1 MMTQA
6 SPKTSFLRDVFWKR
20 LRRNR
25 MALVGGGIVLLMFL
39 LAALAPLARDPAAIN
54 VTDALLSPSWA
65 HPLGTDDLG
74 RDVLAR
80 ILHGARISLLVGF
93 VAVGIATAIGIVF
106 GALAGYYGGWID
118 SVSMRFVDIML
129 CFPTFFLILAV
140 IAFLEPSIWNIM
152 IIIGAT
158 GWMGVARLV
167 RAEFLSLRERDFVL
181 AAQALGAS
189 DRRII
194 FLHILPNA
202 LSPVL
207 VSATLGVAGAI
218 LTESALS
225 FLGIGVQP
233 PTPSWGNML
242 IVGKQTLGTAWWLSV
257 FPGLAILLTVLG
269 YNLLGEGIRD
279 ALDPR
284 LKE

>member
-1 MMTQA
+1 MR
-6 SPKTSFLRDVFWKR
+6 PSFLRDIFWQR

-25 MALVGGGIVLLMFL
+25 MAMIGGGIVLFMFL
-39 LAALAPLARDPAAIN
+39 LAAAAPLTGIDPGAI
-54 VTDALLSPSWA
+54 DIAHRLEAPSW
-65 HPLGTDDLG
+65 HFPLGTDDLG
-74 RDVLAR
+74 RDVLTR
-80 ILHGARISLLVGF
+80 ILYGARISLLVGF
-93 VAVGIATAIGIVF
+93 VAVGIATSIGIIL
-106 GALAGYYGGWID
+106 GAVAGYYGKWVDG
-118 SVSMRFVDIML
+118 VLMRFVDIML

-152 IIIGAT
+152 IIIGLT
-158 GWMGVARLV
+158 GWMGVTRLV
-167 RAEFLSLRERDFVL
+167 RAEFLTLRERDFVQ
-181 AAQALGAS
+181 AARALGAS

-194 FLHILPNA
+194 FRHILPNA
-202 LSPVL
+202 MSPVL

-242 IVGKQTLGTAWWLSV
+242 IVGKQTLGTAWWLSA
-257 FPGLAILLTVLG
+257 FPGVAILLTVLG